1 MSIIDQ
7 KTVAKIAHLARV
19 KVPDEEQAQ
28 LAGELSKILNWIEQL
43 NAVDVTGVEPLAN
56 VNDKALRWRDDKV
69 NDGDKPADILANAP
83 AKTADFFTVPKVV
96 E

>member
-1 MSIIDQ
+1 MSIDQ

-19 KVPDEEQAQ
+19 KVPEEEQQQ

-56 VNDKALRWRDDKV
+56 VNDKALRWRDDRV
-69 NDGDKPADILANAP
+69 TDGDKTADILANAP